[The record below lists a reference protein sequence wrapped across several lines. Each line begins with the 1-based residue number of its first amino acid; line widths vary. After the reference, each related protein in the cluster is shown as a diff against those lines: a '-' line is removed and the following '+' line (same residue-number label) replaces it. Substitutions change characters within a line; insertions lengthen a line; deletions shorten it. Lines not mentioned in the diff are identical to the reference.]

1 MFLCMIIK
9 NKNKNKK
16 PFFGGGGGGGGQISY
31 ISYEWALANAI
42 CKVEFNQP
50 FC

>member
-16 PFFGGGGGGGGQISY
+16 PFFGGGGGGQISY